1 MEFEARACLPQPTFA
16 PVRPNGLI
24 FTHPKHCYHMKLHI
38 LFLPFLLLPLFLRGQ
53 LMLQAGEL
61 NFLEGLYQGD
71 LTYKDYTS
79 GELESLPLVASF
91 TRKGDTYTLDIE
103 LCEWGKL
110 FDQKYK
116 YRIANGTVYSDGA
129 WNLESKAV
137 NDDAKTFA
145 IVISRTG
152 KDGNERR
159 PCTFR
164 TTLAGSVQQWTITKE
179 VKFDDEPDYF
189 IRNQYTLK
197 QVEKPQPARFSEPGS
212 M

>member
-1 MEFEARACLPQPTFA
+1 
-16 PVRPNGLI
+16 
-24 FTHPKHCYHMKLHI
+24 MKSHVLFSLL
-38 LFLPFLLLPLFLRGQ
+38 LFLPLFIQAQ
-53 LMLQAGEL
+53 LMVQAEEL
-61 NFLEGLYQGD
+61 NFLEGLYRGD

-103 LCEWGKL
+103 LYESGKL

-129 WNLESKAV
+129 WNLESKEV
-137 NDDAKTFA
+137 NSDAQTFA
-145 IVISRTG
+145 IVIKRTG

-164 TTLAGSVQQWTITKE
+164 TTLAGDARQWTITKE

-189 IRNQYTLK
+189 TRNQYTLK

-212 M
+212 R